1 MPELKLSAS
10 YDDTTDVLVRD
21 FTKPAAPAKRDRSHL
36 TPVLDQAQYAHI
48 PSPAQQLQDNL
59 RTQLSMPFPDPSP
72 ETRKIPT
79 VYTVTAL
86 VLFCGSAWTAIIMGL
101 AKLF

>member
-36 TPVLDQAQYAHI
+36 TQVSDQAQYVHV

>member
-1 MPELKLSAS
+1 MPELNLAPSFE
-10 YDDTTDVLVRD
+10 DTTDVVTRD

-36 TPVLDQAQYAHI
+36 TQVSDAAHYVHV
-48 PSPAQQLQDNL
+48 PSPAQKLQADL

-72 ETRKIPT
+72 ETQKIPT

-86 VLFCGSAWTAIIMGL
+86 VLFCGSVWTAVVMGL
-101 AKLF
+101 AHLL

>member
-1 MPELKLSAS
+1 MPELNLAPSFE
-10 YDDTTDVLVRD
+10 DTTDVVTRD

-36 TPVLDQAQYAHI
+36 TQVSATQQYAHV

-72 ETRKIPT
+72 ETKKIPT

-101 AKLF
+101 ANLF